1 MNYTEK
7 YREYLEYLENIGN
20 KSELK
25 QSTVYSKVGE
35 YDYTDCDEEF
45 VKQVIISCNPKK
57 GEKSINPIKQ
67 VIINFAKFIGDNRLE
82 YIARNI
88 NRKQVWNEVKENA
101 EDRYIS
107 HKEFEYVLKK
117 IFNSDDV
124 EPRLFNLKYYVA
136 LFWCTY
142 EGIYNG
148 DYSLISNLRTCN
160 INKRTVTTYD
170 NEGVEHKFI
179 LPKRLINL
187 LIDLGEENIWE
198 TTNANQKMSGKYSDS
213 CFKIC
218 QRKKKKSEDEINI
231 DESYRNFYLDKLG
244 RINEKYIKRKL
255 SSQEIYVSG
264 IMHRI
269 ILRANKEGVSLQD
282 IFKPHNRNPL
292 HNSIILQELRHSN
305 YHIPIKN
312 FREMVKDYLYV
323 FDEEYDEN

>member
-7 YREYLEYLENIGN
+7 YQEYLEYLENIGN
-20 KSELK
+20 KRELK
-25 QSTVYSKVGE
+25 QSTVYSKIGE

-57 GEKSINPIKQ
+57 GEKSISPIKQ

-82 YIARNI
+82 YITRNI
-88 NRKQVWNEVKENA
+88 NRKQVWDEVKDSA

-107 HKEFEYVLKK
+107 HEEFEYVLKK
-117 IFNSDDV
+117 IFDSDDV
-124 EPRLFNLKYYVA
+124 EPRLFNLKYYAA

-148 DYSLISNLRTCN
+148 DYSLISNLRACN
-160 INKRTVTTYD
+160 INKRTITTYD
-170 NEGVEHKFI
+170 NEGVEYKFI

-187 LIDLGEENIWE
+187 LLNLGEENIWE
-198 TTNANQKMSGKYSDS
+198 ATNSNKRMSGKYSDS

-218 QRKKKKSEDEINI
+218 QRKKRKSEDQVNQNEAYRFFYFEKLRTIN
-231 DESYRNFYLDKLG
+231 K
-244 RINEKYIKRKL
+244 KYIKRKL
-255 SSQEIYVSG
+255 SPKEIYVSG

-269 ILRANKEGVSLQD
+269 VLRANKEGISLQD
-282 IFKPHNRNPL
+282 IFKPHSRN
-292 HNSIILQELRHSN
+292 SRYKDIILQELQHSN
-305 YHIPIKN
+305 YQIPIKN

-323 FDEEYDEN
+323 FDDEYDEN